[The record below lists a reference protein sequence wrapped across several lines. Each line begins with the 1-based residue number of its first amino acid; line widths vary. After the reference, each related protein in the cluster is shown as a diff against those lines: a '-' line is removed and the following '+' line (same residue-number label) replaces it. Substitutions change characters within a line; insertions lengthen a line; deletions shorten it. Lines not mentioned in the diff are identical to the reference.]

1 MFWISNFL
9 KLFYIDQYRH
19 VIEINIKPKCLVSV
33 NNCITVTD
41 RPRIWSKEI
50 KWLFYLLYFDLLW
63 NINKMFLILSTV
75 QWVSNLEVFCWWS
88 AWPSD
93 QALVKNPSNF
103 SLWVLVGSPSTNTGI
118 GLYNIGLRKKK
129 LKSAWK
135 FIFEQNIYCCLNF
148 KIQYH
153 QFSEIRHFFKNLH
166 VPYVEGKKYFFLDF
180 FSHWHPNI

>member
-19 VIEINIKPKCLVSV
+19 VIEINIKPKAWPNMCLVSV

-63 NINKMFLILSTV
+63 NINKMLLILSTL
-75 QWVSNLEVFCWWS
+75 QWVSNLKVFCWWS

-93 QALVKNPSNF
+93 QVTKHETMTQAILVF
-103 SLWVLVGSPSTNTGI
+103 EYSLAVLVLSQELVSTI
-118 GLYNIGLRKKK
+118 LVSEKKTK
-129 LKSAWK
+129 KCLKVYFWK
-135 FIFEQNIYCCLNF
+135 IYCCLNF
-148 KIQYH
+148 KIQCH
-153 QFSEIRHFFKNLH
+153 QFSEIRHFFKNLI
-166 VPYVEGKKYFFLDF
+166 YMCRM
-180 FSHWHPNI
+180 

>member
-19 VIEINIKPKCLVSV
+19 VIEINIKPKAWPNMCLVSV
-33 NNCITVTD
+33 NYD
-41 RPRIWSKEI
+41 MEER

-75 QWVSNLEVFCWWS
+75 QWVSNLKVFCWWS

-135 FIFEQNIYCCLNF
+135 FIFEKKIYILLLEFQNSMSPVFRNKTLF
-148 KIQYH
+148 QE
-153 QFSEIRHFFKNLH
+153 FDL
-166 VPYVEGKKYFFLDF
+166 PYMCRM
-180 FSHWHPNI
+180 

>member
-1 MFWISNFL
+1 M
-9 KLFYIDQYRH
+9 Y
-19 VIEINIKPKCLVSV
+19 
-33 NNCITVTD
+33 NCNWQTKNMEQ
-41 RPRIWSKEI
+41 R

-63 NINKMFLILSTV
+63 NINKMFLILSTL
-75 QWVSNLEVFCWWS
+75 QWVSNLKVFCWWS

-135 FIFEQNIYCCLNF
+135 FIFEKKIYILLLEFQNSMSPVFRNKTLF
-148 KIQYH
+148 QE
-153 QFSEIRHFFKNLH
+153 FDL
-166 VPYVEGKKYFFLDF
+166 PYMCRM
-180 FSHWHPNI
+180 

>member
-19 VIEINIKPKCLVSV
+19 VIEINIKPKAWPNMCLVSV

-63 NINKMFLILSTV
+63 NINKMLLILSTL
-75 QWVSNLEVFCWWS
+75 QWVSNLKVFCWWS

-93 QALVKNPSNF
+93 QAWVNDPSNF

-135 FIFEQNIYCCLNF
+135 FIFE
-148 KIQYH
+148 
-153 QFSEIRHFFKNLH
+153 
-166 VPYVEGKKYFFLDF
+166 KYTAAWISKFNVTSFQK
-180 FSHWHPNI
+180 